1 MAVLRLVFG
10 RLATSV
16 LALFGASIF
25 AFIVLRVTPGD
36 PARLF
41 LGPFATQEAV
51 ERLEDDLGLN
61 DPILTQYFGYMA
73 DFFRGD
79 WGFAYT
85 TGQPVAQLLASRFPA
100 TIELGLY
107 AFAFAA
113 VFAVGLALV
122 AAYRRGPVS
131 DGGVRV
137 LSFFGLGV
145 PPFWLGLMLLVI
157 FFEHLGWL
165 PGPDGRLSLLTEPPP
180 PVTRLYT
187 VDALIHGQFATLVDA
202 LRHLVLPAATLGLL
216 PLAFLLRLLR
226 ANLLDVSGELFIT
239 VARSRGLSRWAAF
252 VRHALPNAFLPTLT
266 AAGLILGQLLAGSVL
281 VEKVFN
287 WPGAGALVTDGIL
300 RQDFSVVQAFIL
312 LSAFVYV
319 LANLIVDVLAGL
331 IDPRVRRPSHLG

>member
-1 MAVLRLVFG
+1 MAIAQFVLR

-16 LALFGASIF
+16 LALFGASLF

-51 ERLEDDLGLN
+51 DRLEDKLGLN
-61 DPILTQYFGYMA
+61 DPMPMQYLGYMA

-85 TGQPVAQLLASRFPA
+85 TGQPVATLLAKRFPA

-107 AFAFAA
+107 AFAFAVVCA
-113 VFAVGLALV
+113 IGLALA
-122 AAYRRGPVS
+122 AAYRRGPIS
-131 DGGVRV
+131 DGGTRV

-145 PPFWLGLMLLVI
+145 PPFWLGLMLLVV
-157 FFEHLGWL
+157 FFEQLGWL
-165 PGPDGRLSLLTEPPP
+165 PGPDGRLDLLTEPPP
-180 PVTRLYT
+180 AVTRLYT
-187 VDALIHGQFATLVDA
+187 IDALIHGQFATLADA
-202 LRHLVLPAATLGLL
+202 LRHLVLPAVTLGLL

-266 AAGLILGQLLAGSVL
+266 AAGLLLGQLLAGSVL

-312 LSAFVYV
+312 LSAIVYV
-319 LANLIVDVLAGL
+319 LANLAVDILAGL
-331 IDPRVRRPSHLG
+331 VDPRVRQPARIG

>member
-1 MAVLRLVFG
+1 MLRLVLG
-10 RLATSV
+10 RLATSA
-16 LALFGASIF
+16 LALLGASIV

-51 ERLEDDLGLN
+51 ERLEEELALHE
-61 DPILTQYFGYMA
+61 PLPVQYFGYMV

-85 TGQPVAQLLASRFPA
+85 TGQPVATLLAKRFPA

-107 AFAFAA
+107 AFGFAV
-113 VFAVGLALV
+113 VFAVALALV
-122 AAYRRGPVS
+122 AAYRRGPIS
-131 DGGVRV
+131 DGGVRA

-145 PPFWLGLMLLVI
+145 PPFWLGLMLLVV
-157 FFEHLGWL
+157 FFERLGWL
-165 PGPDGRLSLLTEPPP
+165 PGPDGRLSLMTEPPP
-180 PVTRLYT
+180 ALTRLYS
-187 VDALIHGQFATLVDA
+187 VDALLHGQFATLADA
-202 LRHLVLPAATLGLL
+202 LRHLVLPAVTLGLL

-266 AAGLILGQLLAGSVL
+266 ASGLILGQLLAGSVL

-300 RQDFSVVQAFIL
+300 RQDFSVVQAFVL
-312 LSAFVYV
+312 LSAFLYV
-319 LANLIVDVLAGL
+319 LANGVVDVLAGL
-331 IDPRVRRPSHLG
+331 IDPRVRQPARIG

>member
-1 MAVLRLVFG
+1 MPLLRLVLG
-10 RLATSV
+10 RLATSA
-16 LALFGASIF
+16 LALLGASLI
-25 AFIVLRVTPGD
+25 AFVVLRVTPGD

-51 ERLEDDLGLN
+51 DRLEDDLGLN
-61 DPILTQYFGYMA
+61 EPIPVQYFRYMA
-73 DFFRGD
+73 DFLRGD

-85 TGQPVAQLLASRFPA
+85 TGQPVATLLANRIPA

-107 AFAFAA
+107 AFGFAV

-122 AAYRRGPVS
+122 AAYRRGPIS
-131 DGGVRV
+131 DGGARA
-137 LSFFGLGV
+137 LSFLGLGV

-157 FFEHLGWL
+157 FFERLGWL
-165 PGPDGRLSLLTEPPP
+165 PGPEGRLGLLTEPPP
-180 PVTRLYT
+180 ALTRLYT
-187 VDALIHGQFATLVDA
+187 VDALIHGDLATFADA
-202 LRHLVLPAATLGLL
+202 LRHLVLPAVTLGLL

-239 VARSRGLSRWAAF
+239 VARSRGLSRWTVF

-266 AAGLILGQLLAGSVL
+266 ASGLILGQLLAGSVL

-312 LSAFVYV
+312 LSALVYV
-319 LANLIVDVLAGL
+319 LANVVVDVLAGL
-331 IDPRVRRPSHLG
+331 IDPRVRQPARIG

>member
-1 MAVLRLVFG
+1 MALLQLFLGRLV
-10 RLATSV
+10 TSA
-16 LALFGASIF
+16 LALFGASII

-51 ERLEDDLGLN
+51 DRLENELGLN
-61 DPILTQYFGYMA
+61 EPMLVQYWGYMV

-85 TGQPVAQLLASRFPA
+85 TGQSVATLLSNRFPA

-107 AFAFAA
+107 AFGFAV
-113 VFAVGLALV
+113 VFAIGLALF
-122 AAYRRGPVS
+122 AAYRRGPLS
-131 DGGVRV
+131 DGGARV

-157 FFEHLGWL
+157 FFEQLGWL
-165 PGPDGRLSLLTEPPP
+165 PGPDGRLGLMTEPPP
-180 PVTRLYT
+180 AVTRLHT
-187 VDALIHGQFATLVDA
+187 VDALIHGQLATLADA
-202 LRHLVLPAATLGLL
+202 LWHLVLPAVTLGLL

-252 VRHALPNAFLPTLT
+252 VRHALPNAVLPTLT
-266 AAGLILGQLLAGSVL
+266 ASGLILGQLLAGSVL

-319 LANLIVDVLAGL
+319 LANLVVDILAGL
-331 IDPRVRRPSHLG
+331 IDPRVRQPSRIG

>member
-1 MAVLRLVFG
+1 MAVLQLVLS

-41 LGPFATQEAV
+41 LGPFATRQAV
-51 ERLEDDLGLN
+51 DELENDLGLN
-61 DPILTQYFGYMA
+61 EPMLAQYFGYMA

-85 TGQPVAQLLASRFPA
+85 TGQPVATLLANRFPA

-107 AFAFAA
+107 AFGFAA
-113 VFAVGLALV
+113 VFSVGLALV
-122 AAYRRGPVS
+122 ATYRRGPVT

-165 PGPDGRLSLLTEPPP
+165 PGPDGRLDLFTEPPP
-180 PVTRLYT
+180 
-187 VDALIHGQFATLVDA
+187 
-202 LRHLVLPAATLGLL
+202 
-216 PLAFLLRLLR
+216 
-226 ANLLDVSGELFIT
+226 
-239 VARSRGLSRWAAF
+239 RSRACTRSTR
-252 VRHALPNAFLPTLT
+252 
-266 AAGLILGQLLAGSVL
+266 
-281 VEKVFN
+281 
-287 WPGAGALVTDGIL
+287 
-300 RQDFSVVQAFIL
+300 
-312 LSAFVYV
+312 
-319 LANLIVDVLAGL
+319 
-331 IDPRVRRPSHLG
+331 